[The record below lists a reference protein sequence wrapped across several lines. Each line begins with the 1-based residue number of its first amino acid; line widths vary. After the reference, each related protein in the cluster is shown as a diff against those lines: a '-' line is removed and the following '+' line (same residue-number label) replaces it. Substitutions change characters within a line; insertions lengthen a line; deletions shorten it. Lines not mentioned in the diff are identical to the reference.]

1 MKQYVA
7 LERHET
13 IQQINTIHMKLNSP
27 TIEHINTV
35 QEVYRFS
42 TLKRQSALQVQLY
55 YKFNT
60 THRYTRNE
68 PVHQS

>member
-1 MKQYVA
+1 VE

-13 IQQINTIHMKLNSP
+13 IQQINTIHTKLNSQ

-42 TLKRQSALQVQLY
+42 TLKWQSALQVQLY

-68 PVHQS
+68 LVRQS

>member
-13 IQQINTIHMKLNSP
+13 IQQINTIHTKLNSP
-27 TIEHINTV
+27 TIKHINTV

-42 TLKRQSALQVQLY
+42 TLKWQSALQVQLH
-55 YKFNT
+55 YKLQHIDTPETN
-60 THRYTRNE
+60 
-68 PVHQS
+68 

>member
-1 MKQYVA
+1 VA
-7 LERHET
+7 LGKHET
-13 IQQINTIHMKLNSP
+13 IQQINTIHKKLNSP
-27 TIEHINTV
+27 TIEHINIV

-42 TLKRQSALQVQLY
+42 TLKHQSALQVQLH

-60 THRYTRNE
+60 THPYTRNE

>member
-1 MKQYVA
+1 VS

-13 IQQINTIHMKLNSP
+13 IQQIDTIHTNLNSP

-42 TLKRQSALQVQLY
+42 TLKWQSALQVQLH

-60 THRYTRNE
+60 EGSEKAIRGGE
-68 PVHQS
+68 

>member
-13 IQQINTIHMKLNSP
+13 IQQINTIHTKLNSP

-35 QEVYRFS
+35 QEVYLFS
-42 TLKRQSALQVQLY
+42 TLKWQSALQIQY
-55 YKFNT
+55 NT
-60 THRYTRNE
+60 SIH
-68 PVHQS
+68 

>member
-13 IQQINTIHMKLNSP
+13 IQQINTINTKLNSP

-42 TLKRQSALQVQLY
+42 TLKRQS
-55 YKFNT
+55 T
-60 THRYTRNE
+60 I
-68 PVHQS
+68 

>member
-7 LERHET
+7 LERQES
-13 IQQINTIHMKLNSP
+13 IQQINTIHAKLNSP
-27 TIEHINTV
+27 TIEHINTI
-35 QEVYRFS
+35 QEVYQFS
-42 TLKRQSALQVQLY
+42 TLKRQSALQVQLH
-55 YKFNT
+55 YKYNT

>member
-1 MKQYVA
+1 VA

-13 IQQINTIHMKLNSP
+13 IQQINTIHTKLNSQ

-42 TLKRQSALQVQLY
+42 TLKWQSALQVQLY

-68 PVHQS
+68 LVRQS

>member
-13 IQQINTIHMKLNSP
+13 IQQINTIHTQLNSP

-35 QEVYRFS
+35 QEVY
-42 TLKRQSALQVQLY
+42 
-55 YKFNT
+55 
-60 THRYTRNE
+60 
-68 PVHQS
+68 

>member
-13 IQQINTIHMKLNSP
+13 IQQINTINTKLNSP
-27 TIEHINTV
+27 TIKHINT
-35 QEVYRFS
+35 RFS
-42 TLKRQSALQVQLY
+42 TLKRQNALQVQLH
-55 YKFNT
+55 YKFHA